1 MATLN
6 DTERAV
12 LKVFVANEEADPE
25 GTWACYHHSI
35 LDVTGGR
42 IELAEVVCR
51 NLRAKK
57 LLKGDGRGTH
67 ATYYP
72 TDAGKA
78 AVA

>member
-1 MATLN
+1 MTHLN

-12 LKVFVANEEADPE
+12 LAAFIANEKADPE

-35 LDVTGGR
+35 LEVTGGK

-57 LLKGDGRGTH
+57 LLKGEGRATH